1 MKEPLVAAFVVLG
14 LVGSY
19 AAAALCAAAGLNPLI
34 GAAGT
39 VVVVG
44 AFGWTRRDRD
54 ILDVALPSF
63 CVAYAA
69 YVGLA
74 LARVPHTAIQP
85 RHFWQAIPFTYL
97 GALSAK
103 WPLVLVGGIP
113 FALILMVAVAVPI
126 SMIPVRRPVDPHAN
140 DRLWDFV
147 AERNAHADDVRQ
159 AAPPERDN
167 PRA

>member
-19 AAAALCAAAGLNPLI
+19 GAAALCAAAGLNPLI
-34 GAAGT
+34 GAVGT

-69 YVGLA
+69 YIGLA
-74 LARVPHTAIQP
+74 LARVPHTTVAGYWHRAP
-85 RHFWQAIPFTYL
+85 LAEL
-97 GALSAK
+97 GALSAR

-126 SMIPVRRPVDPHAN
+126 SMIPVRRPVDPHAD

-167 PRA
+167 PRP